1 MLLMNLLKMNWRK
14 LCKRGTFS
22 MTGKPKKS
30 KNIEKKYITLG
41 AYIID
46 KCSTTS
52 YKLGESKEV
61 TKHPKVDQKMLDAV
75 GGLSTLVEQAK
86 ELEREGYIKADW
98 CEVNRDIRKFD
109 FPMKKLPELCEREG
123 IPDLRQKWLSCRK
136 QLKQSLENAKTP
148 WLKGYYKK
156 MLESMDKGNIP
167 SNIEDKNFWACLNGI
182 DALKKDIWKRRFSA
196 NVLKDSKMF
205 ENQYQGKV
213 VTVLKKY
220 VNDIRTLQEEIDVNE
235 KEMKERSKQ
244 IEDRILT
251 EFGILSYSQT
261 LELKRS
267 LQYKIIAQQ
276 ENLTDT
282 STQIYG
288 TVINAQTLTN
298 GVPVSINGVKRIITI
313 ENKACY
319 EEREYNSEV
328 LYIYVHGF
336 PSPKEREFLK
346 KIVQIAPED
355 TKYFHWGDMDY
366 GGIRIFQYLK
376 QQLFPELLPMLMDK
390 EIYEDSINKGYGI
403 PLEEEKRKKLEQLDA
418 GMLEDLKQ
426 SILAKGLEVEQEC
439 VEWG

>member
-1 MLLMNLLKMNWRK
+1 MA
-14 LCKRGTFS
+14 
-22 MTGKPKKS
+22 GKPKKS
-30 KNIEKKYITLG
+30 KNIEKKYMTLG

-52 YKLGESKEV
+52 YKLGESEEV

-148 WLKGYYKK
+148 WLKEYYKK

-167 SNIEDKNFWACLNGI
+167 SNIEDKNFMACLNGI

-220 VNDIRTLQEEIDVNE
+220 VNDIRTLLEEIDVNE
-235 KEMKERSKQ
+235 EEMKEHSKR

-261 LELKRS
+261 LELKGS

-319 EEREYNSEV
+319 EEREYNPEV

-346 KIVQIAPED
+346 KIVQITPKD

-376 QQLFPELLPMLMDK
+376 QQLFPELLPMFMDK
-390 EIYEDSINKGYGI
+390 KTYETSINKGYGI

-426 SILAKGLEVEQEC
+426 SILEKGLEVEQEC